1 MTGFLQTANNAK
13 STSTGLN
20 NTDAPVTF
28 SVGAGDGAKFPDTA
42 DGSFRVTVWSTAYA
56 DPGDD
61 TDMEILE
68 VTARTTDSLTA
79 TRAKEGTSK
88 VAHSGTVNVALLV
101 TSGLR
106 EELVTSFKDAWIPVI
121 GAWTYAS
128 ASTITVPAGAASIYQ
143 KGDKIKWTQTTV
155 KYGTIIT
162 VADTLLT
169 IAINTDYVV
178 TNAAISDNYYSHAE
192 NPIGFPSSFTYTL
205 TYSGFSADPTGTG
218 KFWII
223 GNLCFVDIA
232 MSADGTS
239 NDTGFTVSL
248 PVTIVREGWGN
259 TGYVVNNGTPDNT
272 TVIKPRFQSGT
283 SCVIWR
289 GGLAA
294 GWTNTNG
301 KRCNVYGFY
310 TI

>member
-1 MTGFLQTANNAK
+1 M
-13 STSTGLN
+13 SSDYPTSLPTSK
-20 NTDAPVTF
+20 TDYD
-28 SVGAGDGAKFPDTA
+28 SDTA
-42 DGSFRVTVWSTAYA
+42 VASSLQNAQGEDINAVAAKVGV
-56 DPGDD
+56 
-61 TDMEILE
+61 
-68 VTARTTDSLTA
+68 TDSAVT
-79 TRAKEGTSK
+79 TSVDYWIK
-88 VAHSGTVNVALLV
+88 KGWNPASGTW
-101 TSGLR
+101 
-106 EELVTSFKDAWIPVI
+106 E
-121 GAWTYAS
+121 YAS
-128 ASTITVPAGAASIYQ
+128 ANTITVPSGAASLYQ

-169 IAINTDYVV
+169 IAVNTDYVL

-192 NPIGFPSSFTYTL
+192 NPQGFPSSFTYTL
-205 TYSGFSADPTGTG
+205 TYTGFSADPTGTG

-289 GGLAA
+289 GGVAA